1 MKTTTT
7 TTATVATLNLS
18 YSEEVLAD
26 LLRDAGFTEDE
37 VYCTICEDRE
47 HREKARIEN
56 AMSDW
61 SSNHY

>member
-7 TTATVATLNLS
+7 TIATVESLQLS

-26 LLRDAGFTEDE
+26 LLRDAGFTENE

-47 HREKARIEN
+47 RREKARVED

-61 SSNHY
+61 SSNRY

>member
-26 LLRDAGFTEDE
+26 LLRDVGFTEDE
-37 VYCTICEDRE
+37 VFCTICEDRE
-47 HREKARIEN
+47 HREKIRVED

-61 SSNHY
+61 YDNRY

>member
-1 MKTTTT
+1 MKNTTTT
-7 TTATVATLNLS
+7 TVTVATLNLS

-37 VYCTICEDRE
+37 VFCAICEDRE
-47 HREKARIEN
+47 RRERARVED

-61 SSNHY
+61 YDNRY